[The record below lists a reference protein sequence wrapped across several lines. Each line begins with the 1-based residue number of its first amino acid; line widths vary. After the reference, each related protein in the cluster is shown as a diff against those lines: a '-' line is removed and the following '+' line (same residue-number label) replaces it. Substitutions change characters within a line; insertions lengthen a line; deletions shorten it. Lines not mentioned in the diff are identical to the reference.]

1 MTRAPAL
8 LPDERVIARR
18 PRGLKPLLTGIALTG
33 LAGVVIFAA
42 VSWAATGT
50 VRERGLVE
58 FLVIFTAL
66 NAVLH
71 PLARRRMDYCLTDR
85 RLLIGPDRA
94 IPLEDIAGFAVGPHS
109 LTVTDR
115 ASHSYRIMALRR
127 PAWLATRLNRCRA
140 GGAPETGTCAS

>member
-71 PLARRRMDYCLTDR
+71 PLARRREPTR
-85 RLLIGPDRA
+85 RA
-94 IPLEDIAGFAVGPHS
+94 IVALSPTTPLALF
-109 LTVTDR
+109 L
-115 ASHSYRIMALRR
+115 AS
-127 PAWLATRLNRCRA
+127 
-140 GGAPETGTCAS
+140 ASTL

>member
-94 IPLEDIAGFAVGPHS
+94 VLDRCKNISRGF
-109 LTVTDR
+109 R
-115 ASHSYRIMALRR
+115 ALQKHLIGVS
-127 PAWLATRLNRCRA
+127 
-140 GGAPETGTCAS
+140 GTKIRTWR

>member
-1 MTRAPAL
+1 M
-8 LPDERVIARR
+8 IARR

-71 PLARRRMDYCLTDR
+71 PLARRR
-85 RLLIGPDRA
+85 
-94 IPLEDIAGFAVGPHS
+94 AGSAATAS
-109 LTVTDR
+109 AR
-115 ASHSYRIMALRR
+115 ASFGS
-127 PAWLATRLNRCRA
+127 
-140 GGAPETGTCAS
+140 ASVPRKSVS